1 MGVCVVGFF
10 KLSLFVKLEGF
21 AAAEIIQEM
30 LLSLEAVIDS
40 LQIITSSVLLL
51 SECFLYQA
59 PRRAEESPATK
70 RRCALLLRETNSDW
84 KG

>member
-1 MGVCVVGFF
+1 MGVWVVGFF
-10 KLSLFVKLEGF
+10 KLSLFVKLEDF
-21 AAAEIIQEM
+21 AAAEIIQKM

-40 LQIITSSVLLL
+40 LQIIASSVLLL

-59 PRRAEESPATK
+59 PQRAEESPATK